1 MKKVIKL
8 TEKELTTLVNQI
20 VNESIEN
27 EHGSL
32 NMLKGEIDLIAEESD
47 DQDEFWGF
55 IEEFEKVYAKE
66 LTELSDDDM
75 KDLQTYVD
83 EADQSFN
90 DKNYEDDFEDDEYF
104 ESR

>member
-1 MKKVIKL
+1 MKKVIRL
-8 TEKELTTLVNQI
+8 TEKELTTLVKQI

-75 KDLQTYVD
+75 KDLQMYVD